1 MFRVTLAGL
10 RARITRTVMIS
21 LAIALAVAFVSA
33 TFSLTDALRASLYK
47 QVAAQTE
54 HLAVH
59 VTENSSA
66 ERVAGA
72 DTEVEPGFTDR
83 DVRAVRALPGVA
95 AAHPI

>member
-47 QVAAQTE
+47 QVAAQTGGRE
-54 HLAVH
+54 APPPLLEDGILVALHQVCQQARH
-59 VTENSSA
+59 ACFSS
-66 ERVAGA
+66 V
-72 DTEVEPGFTDR
+72 
-83 DVRAVRALPGVA
+83 VRGPV
-95 AAHPI
+95 